1 MYVYTGWSKSLCTSD
16 YYSTTLLYWKVRSR
30 TQFGVSIN
38 VWRLTGDTLNI
49 TGNFL
54 YCNHQVHRDF
64 LITLYMAMSTPWRRT
79 GGIELIA
86 PFILK
91 IGVRWRWVVK
101 FTPRGLPSP
110 WERAF
115 EQEAVWA
122 PGFIWKYCRI
132 KKSQFN
138 LLFLLPLLS
147 FKNCKAV
154 VSSEEDLSICFC
166 FANRNFASKAW
177 IFSCKLWEFK
187 HLWGT
192 SSLLLFWIQNYS
204 FHFVCIVS

>member
-1 MYVYTGWSKSLCTSD
+1 MLTVLYCTWPSI
-16 YYSTTLLYWKVRSR
+16 

-38 VWRLTGDTLNI
+38 VWKLTGDTLNI
-49 TGNFL
+49 TCNVL

-64 LITLYMAMSTPWRRT
+64 LIALYMAMSTPWRRT

-101 FTPRGLPSP
+101 FTTRGFPSP
-110 WERAF
+110 GERAF
-115 EQEAVWA
+115 EQEAGWA
-122 PGFIWKYCRI
+122 PEFVWKSLV
-132 KKSQFN
+132 KKKNSQFN

-154 VSSEEDLSICFC
+154 VSSAQNLLICFC
-166 FANRNFASKAW
+166 FANRNFVSKAW
-177 IFSCKLWEFK
+177 MSSCKLWEFK
-187 HLWGT
+187 HLLHT
-192 SSLLLFWIQNYS
+192 S
-204 FHFVCIVS
+204 